1 MDMMGPM
8 WMMIAVL
15 AILGGLKWVL
25 RRVNWWV
32 YETELGDKRHALPP
46 GDLGWPFIGNMWS
59 FLRAFRS
66 NDPDSFI
73 GSFVSRFGHTGIYKA
88 FMFGNPSVIVTM
100 PETCKRV
107 LNDDDAFKP
116 GWPTSTVELIGKK
129 SFICISYYEHK
140 RLRHLTAASIN
151 GHEALSVYI
160 PYIEEN
166 VVCSLEKWSEMG
178 EMEFLTHLRM
188 LTFRIIMFIFLS
200 SESEE
205 VMAALEKEYTDL
217 NHGVRSMAINVPGFA
232 YYKALKARKKL
243 VAVFQSV
250 VNERRNERKTK
261 KWLKKEDM
269 LDALMEVKDE
279 KGETLEDEEI
289 IDIMLMYLNAGHESS
304 AHTTMWATIFLQ
316 QHPHFLQKAKD
327 YAAKASTFLP
337 FGAGSRLCPGND
349 LAKLEIAIFLHHFL
363 LNYEY
368 VIFVMILLERLY
380 LNTTRTSTG
389 LVLNRKADEFILCY
403 TQKCKKNSLFW
414 LENIPLGSMR
424 LITYAFLVWCFSGW
438 IGSIPKV
445 GFCTYHIQDLQIIAW
460 QESRDITPSPPKKDN
475 WKLIMFPCVRSN
487 MLESEGAKRKREDY
501 ECINNFVS
509 SIQMYWFGA
518 WIRETKE
525 SGCCYK
531 ILHEKS
537 DDDHDHDH
545 EEEEEMVMFV
555 KKF

>member
-1 MDMMGPM
+1 
-8 WMMIAVL
+8 
-15 AILGGLKWVL
+15 
-25 RRVNWWV
+25 
-32 YETELGDKRHALPP
+32 
-46 GDLGWPFIGNMWS
+46 
-59 FLRAFRS
+59 
-66 NDPDSFI
+66 
-73 GSFVSRFGHTGIYKA
+73 
-88 FMFGNPSVIVTM
+88 M

-116 GWPTSTVELIGKK
+116 GWPTSTLELIGKK
-129 SFICISYYEHK
+129 SFIGISYYEHK

-232 YYKALKARKKL
+232 YYKALKARKRL

-250 VNERRNERKTK
+250 VNERRNEGKTK

-316 QHPHFLQKAKD
+316 QHPHFLQKAKVIDETLRLVTFSLTVFREALTDVSINGYVIPKGWKILVWFRSIHLDPQIYPNPKEFNPSRWDD

-349 LAKLEIAIFLHHFL
+349 LAKLEIAIFLHNFL
-363 LNYEY
+363 LNYELDR
-368 VIFVMILLERLY
+368 VNPESRVLY
-380 LNTTRTSTG
+380 LPHTRAADNCLARIKRHNTFST
-389 LVLNRKADEFILCY
+389 
-403 TQKCKKNSLFW
+403 
-414 LENIPLGSMR
+414 
-424 LITYAFLVWCFSGW
+424 
-438 IGSIPKV
+438 
-445 GFCTYHIQDLQIIAW
+445 
-460 QESRDITPSPPKKDN
+460 QER
-475 WKLIMFPCVRSN
+475 
-487 MLESEGAKRKREDY
+487 
-501 ECINNFVS
+501 
-509 SIQMYWFGA
+509 
-518 WIRETKE
+518 
-525 SGCCYK
+525 
-531 ILHEKS
+531 
-537 DDDHDHDH
+537 
-545 EEEEEMVMFV
+545 
-555 KKF
+555 

>member
-32 YETELGDKRHALPP
+32 YETQLGDKRHALPP

-129 SFICISYYEHK
+129 SFIGISYDEHK

-166 VVCSLEKWSEMG
+166 VVSTLEKWSEMG

-200 SESEE
+200 SESQE

-279 KGETLEDEEI
+279 KGETLQDEEI

-304 AHTTMWATIFLQ
+304 AHTTMWAIIFLQ
-316 QHPHFLQKAKD
+316 QHPHFLQKAKAEQERIVKERSTTKKGLTLMEIREMKYLSKVIDETLRLVTFSLTVFREALTDVSINGYLIPKGWKILVWFRSIHLNPQIYPNPKEFNPSRWDD
-327 YAAKASTFLP
+327 YTAKASTFLP

-363 LNYEY
+363 LNYELDR
-368 VIFVMILLERLY
+368 V
-380 LNTTRTSTG
+380 N
-389 LVLNRKADEFILCY
+389 
-403 TQKCKKNSLFW
+403 
-414 LENIPLGSMR
+414 P
-424 LITYAFLVWCFSGW
+424 
-438 IGSIPKV
+438 
-445 GFCTYHIQDLQIIAW
+445 
-460 QESRDITPSPPKKDN
+460 ESRVRYLPHTRPADN
-475 WKLIMFPCVRSN
+475 CLARI
-487 MLESEGAKRKREDY
+487 KRRNTFSTQE
-501 ECINNFVS
+501 
-509 SIQMYWFGA
+509 
-518 WIRETKE
+518 R
-525 SGCCYK
+525 
-531 ILHEKS
+531 
-537 DDDHDHDH
+537 
-545 EEEEEMVMFV
+545 
-555 KKF
+555 